1 MFRILVR
8 WLDAEQKA
16 TPPGSDP
23 TAPSK
28 GPEGLDGAIQTLFD
42 FHPVQLHRYLEQ
54 AWAVGGYV
62 PAVSPYPTPEKAFLG
77 DEKIVDALR
86 LPREILNTL
95 PSGIGAPPAATPYER
110 PFYSTKS
117 PPGLDQKQPW
127 EHLIYAYLIEN
138 TGVLPIFRRVV
149 EWYAAGERLEVPNIE
164 TRTWLRST
172 EELFLREP
180 PPFHISSVSSWA
192 RPDLEASRRNAYW
205 RMFGMDLNH
214 GGPNGRPYQYV
225 RGAGGNADFVPQWES
240 FLQEVWQ
247 GYINRMNSSGENYSD
262 PEAVA
267 NRADGLAQIMRVRRE
282 NGNLTREEF
291 FFTAMMSWFHL
302 TLEANTSVVKDLKAD
317 STTPEERLRK
327 IGERVG
333 IAPHPKARN
342 FFEMAEPASTLLRF
356 VELQRFSEA
365 STAAAL
371 FDKAPDNKVR
381 DDALVVI
388 NHWSMATGRDLKL
401 RRPNERPLTRMASA
415 VSSPSRVDGMAP
427 RAGVSPVVV
436 REDELVSTNGQRA

>member
-1 MFRILVR
+1 MFRILAR
-8 WLDAEQKA
+8 WLQASKTA

-23 TAPSK
+23 AAPSK
-28 GPEGLDGAIQTLFD
+28 GPGDWKTLFE
-42 FHPVQLHRYLEQ
+42 FHPLQLHRYLEQ
-54 AWAVGGYV
+54 AWAVGGFV
-62 PAVSPYPTPEKAFLG
+62 PAVPPFPSADAVFLG
-77 DEKIVDALR
+77 DAGIVDALR
-86 LPREILNTL
+86 LPAGILSSL
-95 PSGIGAPPAATPYER
+95 PSGVGAPPTPHDR
-110 PFYSTKS
+110 PYYTSNP
-117 PPGLDQKQPW
+117 PPGLTKNQPW

-138 TGVLPIFRRVV
+138 TRLLPIFRRVV
-149 EWYAAGERLEVPNIE
+149 EWYAVGERLEVPSID
-164 TRTWLRST
+164 TRAWLRST
-172 EELFLREP
+172 EELFFREP

-214 GGPNGRPYQYV
+214 GGPDGRPYPYV

-247 GYINRMNSSGENYSD
+247 GYINRKNTSGENYSD

-267 NRADGLAQIMRVRRE
+267 NRADGLAQIMQVRRE
-282 NGNLTREEF
+282 YGNIAREEF
-291 FFTAMMSWFHL
+291 FFTAMLSWFHL
-302 TLEANTSVVKDLKAD
+302 TLEDNTSVVHDLKAD
-317 STTPEERLRK
+317 ATTPEERLRK

-342 FFEMAEPASTLLRF
+342 FFEMAEPASTLMRF
-356 VELQRFSEA
+356 VELERFSQA

-371 FDKAPDNKVR
+371 FDEAPNNTVR

-388 NHWSMATGRDLKL
+388 NHWSIAAGRDLKL
-401 RRPNERPLTRMASA
+401 RRPNERPLTRRT
-415 VSSPSRVDGMAP
+415 SPPSTPSVTGMAQ
-427 RAGVSPVVV
+427 RAGASPVVV